1 MSENMHYIVRRA
13 IQDFRSA
20 RRKAILREIIARFKG
35 ETTELLSFEEVR
47 QKLKAQISS
56 KKILKEI
63 PISAI
68 VGSVNRYQD
77 FMRDFLPLQ
86 NIDMER
92 WSNIDVA
99 NQGMIGL
106 PPIEVYQIDEV
117 YFVSDGNHRVSVAK
131 QLGTEE
137 IEAYVTEVQSRV
149 SLTADIRPEDL
160 ILISEYARFLENT
173 NFDKLRPEADLS
185 VTVPGQYE
193 VIEEHIAVHRYFK
206 GIEQQHEI
214 TYSDAVIDWY
224 DDVYF
229 PIVSIIRDKG
239 LLIDFPNRTETD
251 IYIWIADHR
260 ATLEEELKSQ
270 VSVVNAIDDLAD
282 HFSQRTGKVVTRIGT
297 KFVKA
302 IVPSILE
309 SGPPPGEWRQSILS
323 TRRDSHL
330 FCEILVPINGHQDG
344 WYALDQALIIAH
356 REETNIH
363 GLYVLSSE
371 DEKNAS
377 ITLEIKNE
385 FIHRCEKATVES
397 ELLLKIGDITDNIC
411 ELARQN
417 DLIVINLTYPPEQS
431 AVARLLSG
439 IRDLIQRCPRP
450 ILFTPQSCKPLDHP
464 LLTFDGSLKA
474 QEALY
479 IAAYLAGNWM
489 VPLHVIC
496 IGDDSEISKLQDFT
510 RDYLEG
516 LNIHAE
522 YIVANRNKNE
532 QIFEY
537 VDQQNID
544 LLITGGY
551 SLTPV
556 MEILQGSHLDGIL
569 RQIHIPTLI
578 SR

>member
-1 MSENMHYIVRRA
+1 MHYIVRRA

-77 FMRDFLPLQ
+77 FLRDFLPLQ

-193 VIEEHIAVHRYFK
+193 VIEEHIAVHRYFM

-239 LLIDFPNRTETD
+239 LLIDFPNRT
-251 IYIWIADHR
+251 
-260 ATLEEELKSQ
+260 
-270 VSVVNAIDDLAD
+270 
-282 HFSQRTGKVVTRIGT
+282 
-297 KFVKA
+297 
-302 IVPSILE
+302 
-309 SGPPPGEWRQSILS
+309 
-323 TRRDSHL
+323 
-330 FCEILVPINGHQDG
+330 
-344 WYALDQALIIAH
+344 
-356 REETNIH
+356 
-363 GLYVLSSE
+363 
-371 DEKNAS
+371 
-377 ITLEIKNE
+377 
-385 FIHRCEKATVES
+385 
-397 ELLLKIGDITDNIC
+397 
-411 ELARQN
+411 
-417 DLIVINLTYPPEQS
+417 
-431 AVARLLSG
+431 
-439 IRDLIQRCPRP
+439 
-450 ILFTPQSCKPLDHP
+450 
-464 LLTFDGSLKA
+464 
-474 QEALY
+474 
-479 IAAYLAGNWM
+479 
-489 VPLHVIC
+489 
-496 IGDDSEISKLQDFT
+496 
-510 RDYLEG
+510 
-516 LNIHAE
+516 
-522 YIVANRNKNE
+522 
-532 QIFEY
+532 
-537 VDQQNID
+537 
-544 LLITGGY
+544 
-551 SLTPV
+551 
-556 MEILQGSHLDGIL
+556 
-569 RQIHIPTLI
+569 
-578 SR
+578 